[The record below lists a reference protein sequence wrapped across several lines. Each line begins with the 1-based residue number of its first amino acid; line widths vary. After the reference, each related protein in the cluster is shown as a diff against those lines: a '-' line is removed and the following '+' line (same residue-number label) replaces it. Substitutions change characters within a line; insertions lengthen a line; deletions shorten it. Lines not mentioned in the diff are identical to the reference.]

1 MAPTTVEAP
10 TFAPSG
16 VTEDLDPNHIALQQF
31 HHAARFLT
39 ELPLALVS
47 TFQEPEHVHTI
58 SIPLSMDDGSF
69 RTIQGWRVIHS
80 RLRGPSKGGLRY
92 HIAVTEA
99 EVRALAAWMTW
110 KCAVVDIPFGGA
122 KAGVMCDPK
131 TMSHGELERMTR
143 RFVIALGDTI
153 GPHTDIPAPDV
164 NTTPQ
169 IMGWIYDTYDMTHPG
184 RNNRGVVTGKPL
196 ELGGSY
202 GRNEATARGA
212 LFVTERAVELG
223 VVPGLRTLEGATVA
237 IQGYGNAGSIAAALF
252 AEAGARIIAVS
263 DTKGGIR
270 DARGL
275 DPAAVLRH
283 KQETGSVVGFSGTQ
297 TITNEELLA
306 TPCDVLIPA
315 AFENQIRADNAG
327 AVSAKVVVEAANGP
341 TTPHADRILAERR
354 IVVLP
359 DILANAGG
367 VTVSYF
373 EWVQNG
379 ENDRWTEDEVN
390 RRLRVI
396 MADATDSVL
405 KSHDELARRHP
416 AEAIDFRVA
425 AMLLAIRRVA
435 HAAIAR
441 GLWP

>member
-1 MAPTTVEAP
+1 MAPATVATAP
-10 TFAPSG
+10 PPADI
-16 VTEDLDPNHIALQQF
+16 TEDLNPNHVALEQF
-31 HHAARFLT
+31 HRAARLLT
-39 ELPLALVS
+39 ELPYALVS
-47 TFQEPEHVHTI
+47 TLKEPEHVHTI
-58 SIPLSMDDGSF
+58 SIPLTMDDGSF
-69 RTIQGWRVIHS
+69 RTIQGWRVVHS
-80 RLRGPSKGGLRY
+80 RLRGPSKGGIRY
-92 HIAVTEA
+92 HLAVNED

-122 KAGVMCDPK
+122 KAGVICDPK
-131 TMSHGELERMTR
+131 RMSQGELERMTR
-143 RFVIALGDTI
+143 RFVVALGDAI
-153 GPHTDIPAPDV
+153 GPHSDIPAPDV

-202 GRNEATARGA
+202 GRNEATARGS
-212 LFVTERAVELG
+212 LFVTERAIELG
-223 VVPGLRTLEGATVA
+223 VVPGLNSLDGATVVV
-237 IQGYGNAGSIAAALF
+237 QGYGNAGSIAAALF
-252 AEAGARIIAVS
+252 AEVGSRIIAVS
-263 DTKGGIR
+263 DTRGGVW
-270 DARGL
+270 DPKGL

-283 KQETGSVVGFSGTQ
+283 KKSTGSVVDFPGAK
-297 TITNEELLA
+297 TITNDELLA
-306 TPCDVLIPA
+306 LPCDVLVPA
-315 AFENQIRADNAG
+315 AFENQIHGGNA
-327 AVSAKVVVEAANGP
+327 ARVSAKVVVEAANGP
-341 TTPHADRILAERR
+341 TTPRADRMLAERA

-390 RRLRVI
+390 RRLRTI
-396 MADATDSVL
+396 MRDATDAVL
-405 KSHDELARRHP
+405 KSHADLTRQYERER
-416 AEAIDFRVA
+416 IDLRMA
-425 AMLLAIRRVA
+425 AMLLAVRRVA